1 MGLESMAELT
11 DPLARCEK
19 LGRDLM
25 MSKWVEKESVPDGD
39 IHTIGA
45 TIENQENAALGIC
58 HPQTCQH
65 FPRM

>member
-1 MGLESMAELT
+1 MAELT

-45 TIENQENAALGIC
+45 TMNGC
-58 HPQTCQH
+58 P
-65 FPRM
+65 FSRSRVM